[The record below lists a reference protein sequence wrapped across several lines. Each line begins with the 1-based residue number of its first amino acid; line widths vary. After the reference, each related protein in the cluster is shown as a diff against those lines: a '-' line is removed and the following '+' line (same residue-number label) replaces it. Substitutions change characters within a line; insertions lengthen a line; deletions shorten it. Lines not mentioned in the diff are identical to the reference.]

1 MSFLRQLVDEI
12 NAVRTNPA
20 AYASKVQ
27 EYIPNFQDKI
37 LKLPDQR
44 VAIKT
49 QEGAAA
55 YEECVEFLRS
65 AEPTQAHI
73 PSRGLTRIANDF
85 LSGVQSVDPSQIATI
100 DMNAIIDK
108 YGSFQGNFSRA
119 MEFGGSTP
127 EQVVINLLVSDGD
140 KTRSQRD
147 ALLNPILKR
156 IGVSQGKHDIYRTVT
171 IIVSCTV
178 FQNSVDS
185 DDTENYDGT
194 ELPPAGPKVERQPE
208 PSYQP
213 QPSYQPE
220 PSYQP
225 QPSYQPPAQTR
236 APPQPQY
243 ASEPQPEPMPVQS
256 QPGLVMLNDKIVEQ
270 NPSQTNPIEGGDDNI
285 VNVDRSERI
294 VNDGGKKKKKIT
306 LTKHYKDGHTE
317 KEVKFEPL

>member
-1 MSFLRQLVDEI
+1 MSFLRQLVEEI
-12 NAVRTNPA
+12 NLARTNPA
-20 AYASKVQ
+20 GYASKVQ
-27 EYIPNFQDKI
+27 EYIPHFQDKI
-37 LKLPDQR
+37 LKMPDQR

-55 YEECVEFLRS
+55 YEECVNFLRS
-65 AEPTQAHI
+65 AEPTEAHV

-85 LSGVQSVDPSQIATI
+85 LSGVQSVDPSQIGTI

-140 KTRSQRD
+140 KSRSQRD

-156 IGVSQGKHDIYRTVT
+156 VGVAQGKHDIYRTVT

-178 FQNSVDS
+178 FQNNVDS

-194 ELPPAGPKVERQPE
+194 DLPPAGPKVV
-208 PSYQP
+208 
-213 QPSYQPE
+213 
-220 PSYQP
+220 
-225 QPSYQPPAQTR
+225 
-236 APPQPQY
+236 
-243 ASEPQPEPMPVQS
+243 PQPEPVQQPIPAQTMAPPRQEYASPPQPEPIPVQS

-270 NPSQTNPIEGGDDNI
+270 QPAQENPVEGGDDNI

>member
-1 MSFLRQLVDEI
+1 MSFLRQLVEEI
-12 NAVRTNPA
+12 NLARTNPA

-27 EYIPNFQDKI
+27 EYIPHFQDKI
-37 LKLPDQR
+37 LKMPDQR

-55 YEECVEFLRS
+55 YEECVNFLKS
-65 AEPTQAHI
+65 AEPTAAHV

-85 LSGVQSVDPSQIATI
+85 LSGVQSVDPSQIGTI

-140 KTRSQRD
+140 KSRSQRD

-156 IGVSQGKHDIYRTVT
+156 VGVAQGKHDIYRTVT

-178 FQNSVDS
+178 FQNNVDS

-194 ELPPAGPKVERQPE
+194 DLPPAGPKVV
-208 PSYQP
+208 
-213 QPSYQPE
+213 
-220 PSYQP
+220 
-225 QPSYQPPAQTR
+225 
-236 APPQPQY
+236 
-243 ASEPQPEPMPVQS
+243 PQPEPVQQPIPAQTMAPPRQEYASPPQPEPIPVQS

-270 NPSQTNPIEGGDDNI
+270 QPAQENPVEGGDDNI

>member
-20 AYASKVQ
+20 AYASKV
-27 EYIPNFQDKI
+27 EGYIPYFQDKI

-55 YEECVEFLRS
+55 YEECVNFLKS
-65 AEPTQAHI
+65 AEPTAAHV

-85 LSGVQSVDPSQIATI
+85 LSGVQSVDPSQISTI
-100 DMNAIIDK
+100 DMNSIIDK
-108 YGSFQGNFSRA
+108 YGAFQGNFSRA
-119 MEFGGSTP
+119 MEFGGNTP

-156 IGVSQGKHDIYRTVT
+156 IGVSQGKHDIYRIVT

-178 FQNSVDS
+178 FQNNVDS

-194 ELPPAGPKVERQPE
+194 ELPPAGPKVVPQPE
-208 PSYQP
+208 PVQQP
-213 QPSYQPE
+213 IPAQTMAPPRQEYYSPPQPE
-220 PSYQP
+220 PQP
-225 QPSYQPPAQTR
+225 IQAQP
-236 APPQPQY
+236 
-243 ASEPQPEPMPVQS
+243 EPEPMPVQS
-256 QPGLVMLNDKIVEQ
+256 QPGLTMLKDKIVEQ
-270 NPSQTNPIEGGDDNI
+270 ENPNEGGDDNI

>member
-1 MSFLRQLVDEI
+1 MSFLRQLVEEI
-12 NAVRTNPA
+12 NLARTNPA

-27 EYIPNFQDKI
+27 EYIPHFQDKI
-37 LKLPDQR
+37 LKMPDQR

-55 YEECVEFLRS
+55 YEECVNFLRS
-65 AEPTQAHI
+65 AEPTEAHV

-85 LSGVQSVDPSQIATI
+85 LSGVQSVDPSQIGTI

-140 KTRSQRD
+140 KSRSQRD

-156 IGVSQGKHDIYRTVT
+156 VGVAQGKHDIYRTVT

-178 FQNSVDS
+178 FQNNVDS

-194 ELPPAGPKVERQPE
+194 DLPPAGPKVV
-208 PSYQP
+208 
-213 QPSYQPE
+213 
-220 PSYQP
+220 
-225 QPSYQPPAQTR
+225 
-236 APPQPQY
+236 
-243 ASEPQPEPMPVQS
+243 PQPEPVQQPIPAQTMAPPRQEYASPPQPEPIPVQS

>member
-1 MSFLRQLVDEI
+1 MSFLRQLVEEI
-12 NAVRTNPA
+12 NSARTNPA
-20 AYASKVQ
+20 AYASKIQ
-27 EYIPNFQDKI
+27 EYIPHFQDKI

-55 YEECVEFLRS
+55 YEECVNFLKS
-65 AEPTQAHI
+65 AEATEAHV

-85 LSGVQSVDPSQIATI
+85 LSGVQSVDPSQIGTI

-156 IGVSQGKHDIYRTVT
+156 VGVAQGKHDIYRTVT

-178 FQNSVDS
+178 FQNNVDS

-194 ELPPAGPKVERQPE
+194 DLPPAGPKVVPQPE
-208 PSYQP
+208 PVQQP
-213 QPSYQPE
+213 IPV
-220 PSYQP
+220 
-225 QPSYQPPAQTR
+225 QTM

-243 ASEPQPEPMPVQS
+243 ESPPQPEPVPVQS

-270 NPSQTNPIEGGDDNI
+270 QPAQENPVEGGDDNI
-285 VNVDRSERI
+285 INVDRSER
-294 VNDGGKKKKKIT
+294 VVVDGGKKKKKIT

-317 KEVKFEPL
+317 KEVKFEAL

>member
-1 MSFLRQLVDEI
+1 MSFLRQLVEEI
-12 NAVRTNPA
+12 NSVRTNPA

-27 EYIPNFQDKI
+27 EYIPHFQDKI
-37 LKLPDQR
+37 LKMPDQR

-55 YEECVEFLRS
+55 YEECVNFLRS
-65 AEPTQAHI
+65 AEPTEAHV

-85 LSGVQSVDPSQIATI
+85 LSGVQSVDPSQIGTI

-140 KTRSQRD
+140 KSRSQRD

-156 IGVSQGKHDIYRTVT
+156 VGVAQGKHDIYRTVT

-178 FQNSVDS
+178 FQNNVDS

-194 ELPPAGPKVERQPE
+194 DLPPAGPKVV
-208 PSYQP
+208 
-213 QPSYQPE
+213 
-220 PSYQP
+220 
-225 QPSYQPPAQTR
+225 
-236 APPQPQY
+236 
-243 ASEPQPEPMPVQS
+243 PQPEPVQQPIPAQTMAPPRQEYASPPQPEPIPVQS

-270 NPSQTNPIEGGDDNI
+270 QPAQENPVEGGDDNI

>member
-1 MSFLRQLVDEI
+1 MSFLRQLVEEI
-12 NAVRTNPA
+12 NLARTNPA

-27 EYIPNFQDKI
+27 EYIPHFQDKI
-37 LKLPDQR
+37 LKIPDQR

-55 YEECVEFLRS
+55 YEECVNFLKS
-65 AEPTQAHI
+65 AEPTEAHV

-85 LSGVQSVDPSQIATI
+85 LSGVQSVDPSQIGTI

-140 KTRSQRD
+140 KSRSQRD

-156 IGVSQGKHDIYRTVT
+156 VGVSQGKHDIYRTVT

-178 FQNSVDS
+178 FQNNVDS

-194 ELPPAGPKVERQPE
+194 ELPPAGPKVVQ
-208 PSYQP
+208 QP
-213 QPSYQPE
+213 QPVQQPI
-220 PSYQP
+220 
-225 QPSYQPPAQTR
+225 PAQTM

-243 ASEPQPEPMPVQS
+243 ASPPQPEPVPVQS

-270 NPSQTNPIEGGDDNI
+270 QPAQTNAVEGGDDNI

-317 KEVKFEPL
+317 KEVKFEAL

>member
-20 AYASKVQ
+20 AYASKV
-27 EYIPNFQDKI
+27 EGYIPYFQDKI

-55 YEECVEFLRS
+55 YEECVNFLKS
-65 AEPTQAHI
+65 AEPTAAHV

-85 LSGVQSVDPSQIATI
+85 LSGVQSVDPSQIGTI
-100 DMNAIIDK
+100 DMNSIIDK
-108 YGSFQGNFSRA
+108 YGAFQGNFSRA
-119 MEFGGSTP
+119 MEFGGNTP

-156 IGVSQGKHDIYRTVT
+156 IGVSQGKHDIYRIVT

-178 FQNSVDS
+178 FQNNVDS

-194 ELPPAGPKVERQPE
+194 ELPPAGPKVVPQPE
-208 PSYQP
+208 PVQQP
-213 QPSYQPE
+213 I
-220 PSYQP
+220 
-225 QPSYQPPAQTR
+225 PAQTMAPPR
-236 APPQPQY
+236 QEYYSPPQPIQ
-243 ASEPQPEPMPVQS
+243 AQPEPEPMPVQS
-256 QPGLVMLNDKIVEQ
+256 QPGLTMLKDKIVEQ
-270 NPSQTNPIEGGDDNI
+270 ENPNEGGDDNI

>member
-1 MSFLRQLVDEI
+1 MSFLRQLVEEI
-12 NAVRTNPA
+12 NLARTNPA

-27 EYIPNFQDKI
+27 EYIPHFQDKI

-55 YEECVEFLRS
+55 YEECVNFLRS
-65 AEPTQAHI
+65 AEPTEAHV

-85 LSGVQSVDPSQIATI
+85 LSGVQSVDPSQIGTI

-140 KTRSQRD
+140 KSRSQRD

-156 IGVSQGKHDIYRTVT
+156 VGVAQGKHDIYRTVT

-178 FQNSVDS
+178 FQNNVDS

-194 ELPPAGPKVERQPE
+194 DLPPAGPKVV
-208 PSYQP
+208 
-213 QPSYQPE
+213 
-220 PSYQP
+220 
-225 QPSYQPPAQTR
+225 
-236 APPQPQY
+236 
-243 ASEPQPEPMPVQS
+243 PQPEPVQQPIPAQTMAPPRQEYASPPQPEPIPVQS

-270 NPSQTNPIEGGDDNI
+270 QPAQENPVEGGDDNI

>member
-1 MSFLRQLVDEI
+1 MSFLRQLVEEI
-12 NAVRTNPA
+12 NSVRTNPA

-27 EYIPNFQDKI
+27 EYIPHFQDKI
-37 LKLPDQR
+37 LKMPDQR

-156 IGVSQGKHDIYRTVT
+156 VGVSQGKHDIYRTVT

-194 ELPPAGPKVERQPE
+194 DLPPAGPKVV
-208 PSYQP
+208 
-213 QPSYQPE
+213 
-220 PSYQP
+220 
-225 QPSYQPPAQTR
+225 
-236 APPQPQY
+236 
-243 ASEPQPEPMPVQS
+243 PQPEPVQQPIPAQTMAPPRQEYASPPQPEPIPVQS

-270 NPSQTNPIEGGDDNI
+270 QPAQENPVEGGDDNI

>member
-1 MSFLRQLVDEI
+1 MSFLRQLVEEI
-12 NAVRTNPA
+12 NLARTNPA

-27 EYIPNFQDKI
+27 EYIPHFQDKI
-37 LKLPDQR
+37 LKMPDQR

-55 YEECVEFLRS
+55 YEECVNFLRS
-65 AEPTQAHI
+65 AEPTEAHV

-85 LSGVQSVDPSQIATI
+85 LSGVQSVDPSQIGTI

-140 KTRSQRD
+140 KSRSQRD

-156 IGVSQGKHDIYRTVT
+156 VGVAQGKHDIYRTVT

-178 FQNSVDS
+178 FQNNVDS

-194 ELPPAGPKVERQPE
+194 DLPPAGPKVVRQPE
-208 PSYQP
+208 PVQQP
-213 QPSYQPE
+213 I
-220 PSYQP
+220 
-225 QPSYQPPAQTR
+225 PAQTM
-236 APPQPQY
+236 APPRQEY
-243 ASEPQPEPMPVQS
+243 ASPPQPEPIPVQS

-270 NPSQTNPIEGGDDNI
+270 QPAQENPVEGGDDNI

>member
-1 MSFLRQLVDEI
+1 MSFLRQLVEEI
-12 NAVRTNPA
+12 NLARTNPA

-27 EYIPNFQDKI
+27 EYIPHFQDKI
-37 LKLPDQR
+37 LKMPDQR

-55 YEECVEFLRS
+55 YEECVNFLRS
-65 AEPTQAHI
+65 AEPTEAHV

-85 LSGVQSVDPSQIATI
+85 LSGVQSVDPSQIGTI

-140 KTRSQRD
+140 KSRSQRD

-156 IGVSQGKHDIYRTVT
+156 VGVAQGKHDIYRTVT

-178 FQNSVDS
+178 FQNNVDS

-194 ELPPAGPKVERQPE
+194 DLPPAGPKVV
-208 PSYQP
+208 
-213 QPSYQPE
+213 
-220 PSYQP
+220 
-225 QPSYQPPAQTR
+225 
-236 APPQPQY
+236 
-243 ASEPQPEPMPVQS
+243 PQPEPVQQPIPAQTMAPPRQEYASPPQPEPIPVQS

-270 NPSQTNPIEGGDDNI
+270 QPAQENPVEGGDDNI

-317 KEVKFEPL
+317 KGVKFEPL

>member
-1 MSFLRQLVDEI
+1 MSFLRQLVEEI
-12 NAVRTNPA
+12 NLARTNPA

-27 EYIPNFQDKI
+27 EYIPHFQDKI
-37 LKLPDQR
+37 LKIPDQR

-55 YEECVEFLRS
+55 YEECVNFLKS
-65 AEPTQAHI
+65 AEPTEAHV

-85 LSGVQSVDPSQIATI
+85 LSGVQSVDPSQIGTI

-140 KTRSQRD
+140 KSRSQRD

-156 IGVSQGKHDIYRTVT
+156 VGVSQGKHDIYRTVT

-178 FQNSVDS
+178 FQNNLDS

-194 ELPPAGPKVERQPE
+194 ELPPAGPKVVQ
-208 PSYQP
+208 QP
-213 QPSYQPE
+213 QPVQQPI
-220 PSYQP
+220 
-225 QPSYQPPAQTR
+225 PAQTM

-243 ASEPQPEPMPVQS
+243 ASPPQPEPVPVQS

-270 NPSQTNPIEGGDDNI
+270 QPAQTNAVEGGDDNI

-317 KEVKFEPL
+317 KEVKFEAL

>member
-1 MSFLRQLVDEI
+1 MSFLRQLVEEI
-12 NAVRTNPA
+12 NLARTNPA
-20 AYASKVQ
+20 AYASKV
-27 EYIPNFQDKI
+27 EGYIPYFQDKI

-55 YEECVEFLRS
+55 YEECVNFLRS
-65 AEPTQAHI
+65 AEPTEAHV

-85 LSGVQSVDPSQIATI
+85 LSGVQSVDPSQIGTI

-140 KTRSQRD
+140 KSRSQRD

-156 IGVSQGKHDIYRTVT
+156 VGVAQGKHDIYRTVT

-178 FQNSVDS
+178 FQNNVDS

-194 ELPPAGPKVERQPE
+194 DLPPAGPKVV
-208 PSYQP
+208 
-213 QPSYQPE
+213 
-220 PSYQP
+220 
-225 QPSYQPPAQTR
+225 
-236 APPQPQY
+236 
-243 ASEPQPEPMPVQS
+243 PQPEPVQQPIPAQTMAPPRQEYASPPQPEPIPVQS

-270 NPSQTNPIEGGDDNI
+270 QPAQENPVEGGDDNI

>member
-1 MSFLRQLVDEI
+1 MSFLRQLVEEI
-12 NAVRTNPA
+12 NSVRTNPA
-20 AYASKVQ
+20 AYASKIQ
-27 EYIPNFQDKI
+27 EYIPHFQDKI
-37 LKLPDQR
+37 LKMPDQR

-55 YEECVEFLRS
+55 YEECVNFLKS
-65 AEPTQAHI
+65 AEATEAHV

-85 LSGVQSVDPSQIATI
+85 ISGVQSVDPSQIGTI

-156 IGVSQGKHDIYRTVT
+156 VGVAQGKHDIYRTVT

-178 FQNSVDS
+178 FQNNVDS

-194 ELPPAGPKVERQPE
+194 DLPPAGPKVVPQPE
-208 PSYQP
+208 PVQQP
-213 QPSYQPE
+213 IPV
-220 PSYQP
+220 
-225 QPSYQPPAQTR
+225 QTM

-243 ASEPQPEPMPVQS
+243 ESPPQPEPVPVQS

-270 NPSQTNPIEGGDDNI
+270 QPAQENPVEGGDDNI
-285 VNVDRSERI
+285 INVDRSER
-294 VNDGGKKKKKIT
+294 VVVDGGKKKKKIT

-317 KEVKFEPL
+317 KEVKFEAL

>member
-1 MSFLRQLVDEI
+1 MSFLRQLVEEI

-27 EYIPNFQDKI
+27 EYIPHFQDKI

-55 YEECVEFLRS
+55 YEECVNFLKS
-65 AEPTQAHI
+65 AEPTAAHV

-85 LSGVQSVDPSQIATI
+85 LSGVQSVDPSQIGTI
-100 DMNAIIDK
+100 DMNSIIDK
-108 YGSFQGNFSRA
+108 YGAFQGNFSRA
-119 MEFGGSTP
+119 MEFGGNTP

-156 IGVSQGKHDIYRTVT
+156 IGVSQGKHDIYRIVT

-178 FQNSVDS
+178 FQNNVDS

-194 ELPPAGPKVERQPE
+194 ELPPAGPKVV
-208 PSYQP
+208 
-213 QPSYQPE
+213 
-220 PSYQP
+220 
-225 QPSYQPPAQTR
+225 
-236 APPQPQY
+236 
-243 ASEPQPEPMPVQS
+243 PQPEPVQQPIPAQTMAPPRQEYASPPQPEPIQAQPEPEPVPVQS
-256 QPGLVMLNDKIVEQ
+256 QPGLTMLKDKIVEQ
-270 NPSQTNPIEGGDDNI
+270 ENPNEGGDDNI

>member
-20 AYASKVQ
+20 AYASKV
-27 EYIPNFQDKI
+27 EGYIPYFQDKI

-55 YEECVEFLRS
+55 YEECVNFLKS
-65 AEPTQAHI
+65 AEPTAAHV

-85 LSGVQSVDPSQIATI
+85 LSGVQSVDPSQIGTI
-100 DMNAIIDK
+100 DMNSIIDK
-108 YGSFQGNFSRA
+108 YGAFQGNFSRA
-119 MEFGGSTP
+119 MEFGGNTP

-156 IGVSQGKHDIYRTVT
+156 IGVSQGKHDIYRIVT

-178 FQNSVDS
+178 FQNNVDS

-194 ELPPAGPKVERQPE
+194 ELPPAGPKVVPQPE
-208 PSYQP
+208 PVQQP
-213 QPSYQPE
+213 IPAQTMAPPRQEYYSPPQPE
-220 PSYQP
+220 PIQAQPEP
-225 QPSYQPPAQTR
+225 QPIQAQP
-236 APPQPQY
+236 
-243 ASEPQPEPMPVQS
+243 EPEPMPVQS
-256 QPGLVMLNDKIVEQ
+256 QPGLTMLKDKIVEQ
-270 NPSQTNPIEGGDDNI
+270 ENPNEGGDDNI

>member
-1 MSFLRQLVDEI
+1 LTEEI
-12 NAVRTNPA
+12 NLARTNPA

-27 EYIPNFQDKI
+27 EYIPHFQDKI
-37 LKLPDQR
+37 LKIPDQR

-55 YEECVEFLRS
+55 YEECVNFLKS
-65 AEPTQAHI
+65 AEPTEAHV

-85 LSGVQSVDPSQIATI
+85 LSGVQSVDPSQIGTI

-140 KTRSQRD
+140 KSRSQRD

-156 IGVSQGKHDIYRTVT
+156 VGVSQGKHDIYRTVT

-178 FQNSVDS
+178 FQNNVDS

-194 ELPPAGPKVERQPE
+194 ELPPAGPKVVQ
-208 PSYQP
+208 QP
-213 QPSYQPE
+213 QPVQQPI
-220 PSYQP
+220 
-225 QPSYQPPAQTR
+225 PAQTM

-243 ASEPQPEPMPVQS
+243 ASPPQPEPVPVQS

-270 NPSQTNPIEGGDDNI
+270 QPAQTNAVEGGDDNI

-317 KEVKFEPL
+317 KEVKFEAL

>member
-1 MSFLRQLVDEI
+1 MSFLRQLVEEI

-55 YEECVEFLRS
+55 YEECVNFLRS
-65 AEPTQAHI
+65 AEPTQAHV

-194 ELPPAGPKVERQPE
+194 DLPPAGPKVERQPE
-208 PSYQP
+208 QVPVYRP
-213 QPSYQPE
+213 PE
-220 PSYQP
+220 
-225 QPSYQPPAQTR
+225 QTR
-236 APPQPQY
+236 APPQPEYYSQ
-243 ASEPQPEPMPVQS
+243 PQPEPMPVQS

-270 NPSQTNPIEGGDDNI
+270 NPSQSNPIEGGDDNI

>member
-1 MSFLRQLVDEI
+1 MSFLRQLVEEI
-12 NAVRTNPA
+12 NLARTNPA

-27 EYIPNFQDKI
+27 EYIPHFQDKI
-37 LKLPDQR
+37 LKMPDQR

-55 YEECVEFLRS
+55 YEECVNFLKS
-65 AEPTQAHI
+65 AEPTEAHV

-140 KTRSQRD
+140 KSRSQRD

-156 IGVSQGKHDIYRTVT
+156 VGVSQGKHDIYRTVT
-171 IIVSCTV
+171 VIVSCTV

-194 ELPPAGPKVERQPE
+194 ELPPAGPKVVQQPE
-208 PSYQP
+208 PVQQP
-213 QPSYQPE
+213 Y
-220 PSYQP
+220 
-225 QPSYQPPAQTR
+225 PAQTM
-236 APPQPQY
+236 APPQQQY
-243 ASEPQPEPMPVQS
+243 ASPPQPEPVPVQS

-270 NPSQTNPIEGGDDNI
+270 QPAQTNAVEGGDDNI

-317 KEVKFEPL
+317 KEVKFEAL

>member
-20 AYASKVQ
+20 AYASKV
-27 EYIPNFQDKI
+27 EGYIPYFQDKI

-55 YEECVEFLRS
+55 YEECVNFLKS
-65 AEPTQAHI
+65 AEPTAAHV

-85 LSGVQSVDPSQIATI
+85 LSGVQSVDPSQIGTI
-100 DMNAIIDK
+100 DMNSIIDK
-108 YGSFQGNFSRA
+108 YGAFQGNFSRA
-119 MEFGGSTP
+119 MEFGGNTP

-156 IGVSQGKHDIYRTVT
+156 IGVSQGKHDIYRIVT

-178 FQNSVDS
+178 FQNNVDS

-194 ELPPAGPKVERQPE
+194 ELPPAGPKVVPQPE
-208 PSYQP
+208 PVQQP
-213 QPSYQPE
+213 IPAQTMAPPRQEYYSPPQPE
-220 PSYQP
+220 PQP
-225 QPSYQPPAQTR
+225 IQAQP
-236 APPQPQY
+236 
-243 ASEPQPEPMPVQS
+243 EPEPMPVQS
-256 QPGLVMLNDKIVEQ
+256 QPGLTMLKDKIVEQ
-270 NPSQTNPIEGGDDNI
+270 ENPNEGGDDNI

>member
-1 MSFLRQLVDEI
+1 MSFLRQLVEEI
-12 NAVRTNPA
+12 NLARTNPA

-27 EYIPNFQDKI
+27 EYIPHFQDKI
-37 LKLPDQR
+37 LKMPDQR

-55 YEECVEFLRS
+55 YEECVNFLRS
-65 AEPTQAHI
+65 AEPTEAHV

-85 LSGVQSVDPSQIATI
+85 LSGVQSVDPSQIGTI

-140 KTRSQRD
+140 KSRSQRD

-156 IGVSQGKHDIYRTVT
+156 VGVAQGKHDIYRTVT

-178 FQNSVDS
+178 FQNNVDS

-194 ELPPAGPKVERQPE
+194 DLPPAGPKVV
-208 PSYQP
+208 
-213 QPSYQPE
+213 
-220 PSYQP
+220 
-225 QPSYQPPAQTR
+225 
-236 APPQPQY
+236 
-243 ASEPQPEPMPVQS
+243 PQPEPVQQPIPAQTMAPPRQEYASPPQPEPIPVQS

-270 NPSQTNPIEGGDDNI
+270 QPAQENPVEGGDDNI

-294 VNDGGKKKKKIT
+294 VNDGGKKKKRLLLLNIIKMDIPKRK
-306 LTKHYKDGHTE
+306 LNLNLFKLSK
-317 KEVKFEPL
+317 

>member
-1 MSFLRQLVDEI
+1 MSFLRQLVEEI
-12 NAVRTNPA
+12 NLARTNPA

-27 EYIPNFQDKI
+27 EYIPHFQDKI
-37 LKLPDQR
+37 LKMPDQR

-55 YEECVEFLRS
+55 YEECVNFLRS
-65 AEPTQAHI
+65 AEPTEAHV

-85 LSGVQSVDPSQIATI
+85 LSGVQSVDPSQIGTI

-140 KTRSQRD
+140 KSRSQRD

-156 IGVSQGKHDIYRTVT
+156 VGVAQGKHDIYRTVT

-178 FQNSVDS
+178 FQNNVDS

-194 ELPPAGPKVERQPE
+194 DLPPAGPKVV
-208 PSYQP
+208 
-213 QPSYQPE
+213 
-220 PSYQP
+220 
-225 QPSYQPPAQTR
+225 
-236 APPQPQY
+236 
-243 ASEPQPEPMPVQS
+243 PQPEPVQQPIPAQTMAPPRQEYASPPQPEPIPVQS

-270 NPSQTNPIEGGDDNI
+270 QPAQENPVEGGDDNI

-294 VNDGGKKKKKIT
+294 VNDGGKKERKRLLLLNIIKMDIPKRK
-306 LTKHYKDGHTE
+306 LNLNLFKLSK
-317 KEVKFEPL
+317 

>member
-1 MSFLRQLVDEI
+1 MSFLRQLVEEI
-12 NAVRTNPA
+12 NLARTNPA

-27 EYIPNFQDKI
+27 EYIPHFQDKI
-37 LKLPDQR
+37 LKMPDQR

-49 QEGAAA
+49 QEGATA
-55 YEECVEFLRS
+55 YEECVNFLRS
-65 AEPTQAHI
+65 AEPTEAHV

-85 LSGVQSVDPSQIATI
+85 LSGVQSVDPSQIGTI

-140 KTRSQRD
+140 KSRSQRD

-156 IGVSQGKHDIYRTVT
+156 VGVAQGKHDIYRTVT

-178 FQNSVDS
+178 FQNNVDS

-194 ELPPAGPKVERQPE
+194 DLPPAGPKVV
-208 PSYQP
+208 
-213 QPSYQPE
+213 
-220 PSYQP
+220 
-225 QPSYQPPAQTR
+225 
-236 APPQPQY
+236 
-243 ASEPQPEPMPVQS
+243 PQPEPVQQPIPAQTMAPPRQEYASPPQPEPIPVQS

-270 NPSQTNPIEGGDDNI
+270 QPAQENPVEGGDDNI

>member
-1 MSFLRQLVDEI
+1 MSFLRQLVEEI
-12 NAVRTNPA
+12 NLARTNPA

-27 EYIPNFQDKI
+27 EYIPHFQDKI
-37 LKLPDQR
+37 LKMLDQR

-55 YEECVEFLRS
+55 YEECVNFLRS
-65 AEPTQAHI
+65 AEPTEAHV

-85 LSGVQSVDPSQIATI
+85 LSGVQSVDPSQIGTI

-140 KTRSQRD
+140 KSRSQRD

-156 IGVSQGKHDIYRTVT
+156 VGVAQGKHDIYRTVT

-178 FQNSVDS
+178 FQNNVDS

-194 ELPPAGPKVERQPE
+194 DLPPAGPKVV
-208 PSYQP
+208 
-213 QPSYQPE
+213 
-220 PSYQP
+220 
-225 QPSYQPPAQTR
+225 
-236 APPQPQY
+236 
-243 ASEPQPEPMPVQS
+243 PQPEPVQQPIPAQTMAPPRQEYASPPQPEPIPVQS

-270 NPSQTNPIEGGDDNI
+270 QPAQENPVEGGDDNI

>member
-1 MSFLRQLVDEI
+1 MSFLRQLVEEI
-12 NAVRTNPA
+12 NLARTNPA

-27 EYIPNFQDKI
+27 EYIPHFQDKI
-37 LKLPDQR
+37 LKMPDQR

-55 YEECVEFLRS
+55 YEECVNFLRS
-65 AEPTQAHI
+65 AEPTEAHV

-85 LSGVQSVDPSQIATI
+85 LSGVQSVDPSQIGTI

-140 KTRSQRD
+140 KSRSQRD

-156 IGVSQGKHDIYRTVT
+156 VGVAQGKHDIYRTVT

-178 FQNSVDS
+178 FQNNVDS

-194 ELPPAGPKVERQPE
+194 DLPPAGPKVV
-208 PSYQP
+208 
-213 QPSYQPE
+213 
-220 PSYQP
+220 
-225 QPSYQPPAQTR
+225 
-236 APPQPQY
+236 
-243 ASEPQPEPMPVQS
+243 PQPEPVQQPIPAQTMAPPRQEYASPPQPEPIPVQS

-270 NPSQTNPIEGGDDNI
+270 QPAQENPVEGGDDNI

>member
-1 MSFLRQLVDEI
+1 MSFLRQLVEEI
-12 NAVRTNPA
+12 NLARTNPA

-27 EYIPNFQDKI
+27 EYIPHFQDKI
-37 LKLPDQR
+37 LKIPDQR

-55 YEECVEFLRS
+55 YEECVNFLKS
-65 AEPTQAHI
+65 AEPTEAHV

-85 LSGVQSVDPSQIATI
+85 LSGVQSVDPSQIGTI

-140 KTRSQRD
+140 KSRSQRD

-156 IGVSQGKHDIYRTVT
+156 VGVSQGKHDIYRTVT

-178 FQNSVDS
+178 FQNNVDS

-194 ELPPAGPKVERQPE
+194 ELPPAGPKVVQQLQPVQ
-208 PSYQP
+208 QP
-213 QPSYQPE
+213 I
-220 PSYQP
+220 
-225 QPSYQPPAQTR
+225 PAQTM

-243 ASEPQPEPMPVQS
+243 ASPPQPEPVPVQS

-270 NPSQTNPIEGGDDNI
+270 QPAQTNAVEGGDDNI

-317 KEVKFEPL
+317 KEVKFEAL

>member
-1 MSFLRQLVDEI
+1 MSFLRQLVEEI
-12 NAVRTNPA
+12 NLARTNPA
-20 AYASKVQ
+20 GYASKVQ
-27 EYIPNFQDKI
+27 EYIPHFQDKI
-37 LKLPDQR
+37 LKMPDQR

-55 YEECVEFLRS
+55 YEECVNFLRS
-65 AEPTQAHI
+65 AEPTEAHV

-85 LSGVQSVDPSQIATI
+85 LSGVQSVDPSQIGTI

-140 KTRSQRD
+140 KSRSQRD

-156 IGVSQGKHDIYRTVT
+156 VGVAQGKHDIYRTVT

-178 FQNSVDS
+178 FQNNVDS

-194 ELPPAGPKVERQPE
+194 DLPPVGPKVV
-208 PSYQP
+208 
-213 QPSYQPE
+213 
-220 PSYQP
+220 
-225 QPSYQPPAQTR
+225 
-236 APPQPQY
+236 
-243 ASEPQPEPMPVQS
+243 PQPEPVQQPIPAQTMAPPRQEYASPPQPEPIPVQS

-270 NPSQTNPIEGGDDNI
+270 QPAQENPVEGGDDNI

>member
-20 AYASKVQ
+20 AYASKV
-27 EYIPNFQDKI
+27 EGYIPYFQDKI

-55 YEECVEFLRS
+55 YEECVNFLKS
-65 AEPTQAHI
+65 AEPTAAHV

-85 LSGVQSVDPSQIATI
+85 LSGVQSVDPSQIGTI
-100 DMNAIIDK
+100 DMNSIIDK
-108 YGSFQGNFSRA
+108 YGAFQGNFSRA
-119 MEFGGSTP
+119 MEFGGTTP

-156 IGVSQGKHDIYRTVT
+156 IGVSQGKHDIYRIVT

-178 FQNSVDS
+178 FQNNVDS

-194 ELPPAGPKVERQPE
+194 ELPPAGPKVV
-208 PSYQP
+208 
-213 QPSYQPE
+213 
-220 PSYQP
+220 
-225 QPSYQPPAQTR
+225 
-236 APPQPQY
+236 
-243 ASEPQPEPMPVQS
+243 PQPEPAQYPIPAQTMAPPRQEYASPPQPEPIQAQPEPEPVPVQS

-270 NPSQTNPIEGGDDNI
+270 QPAQENPIEGGDDNI

>member
-1 MSFLRQLVDEI
+1 MSFLRQLVEEI
-12 NAVRTNPA
+12 NLARTNPA

-27 EYIPNFQDKI
+27 EYIPHFQDKI
-37 LKLPDQR
+37 LKMPDQR

-55 YEECVEFLRS
+55 YEECVNFLRS
-65 AEPTQAHI
+65 AEPTEAHV

-85 LSGVQSVDPSQIATI
+85 LSGVQSVDPSQIGTI

-119 MEFGGSTP
+119 MEFGGSTQ

-140 KTRSQRD
+140 KSRSQRD

-156 IGVSQGKHDIYRTVT
+156 VGVAQGKHDIYRTVT

-178 FQNSVDS
+178 FQNNVDS

-194 ELPPAGPKVERQPE
+194 DLPPAGPKVV
-208 PSYQP
+208 
-213 QPSYQPE
+213 
-220 PSYQP
+220 
-225 QPSYQPPAQTR
+225 
-236 APPQPQY
+236 
-243 ASEPQPEPMPVQS
+243 PQPEPVQQPIPAQTMAPPRQEYASPPQPEPIPVQS

-270 NPSQTNPIEGGDDNI
+270 QPAQENPVEGGDDNI

>member
-1 MSFLRQLVDEI
+1 MSFLRQLVEEI
-12 NAVRTNPA
+12 NLARTNPA

-27 EYIPNFQDKI
+27 EYIPHFQDKI
-37 LKLPDQR
+37 LKMPDQR

-55 YEECVEFLRS
+55 YEECVNFLRS
-65 AEPTQAHI
+65 AEPTEAHV

-85 LSGVQSVDPSQIATI
+85 LSGVQSVDPSQIGTI

-140 KTRSQRD
+140 KSRSQRD

-156 IGVSQGKHDIYRTVT
+156 VGVAQGKHDIYRTVT

-178 FQNSVDS
+178 FQNNVDS

-194 ELPPAGPKVERQPE
+194 DLPPAGPKVV
-208 PSYQP
+208 
-213 QPSYQPE
+213 
-220 PSYQP
+220 
-225 QPSYQPPAQTR
+225 
-236 APPQPQY
+236 
-243 ASEPQPEPMPVQS
+243 PQPEPVQQPIPAQTMAPPRQEYASPPQPEPIPVQS

-270 NPSQTNPIEGGDDNI
+270 QPAQENPVEGGDDN
-285 VNVDRSERI
+285 I

>member
-1 MSFLRQLVDEI
+1 MSFLRQLVEEI
-12 NAVRTNPA
+12 NLARTNPA

-27 EYIPNFQDKI
+27 EYIPHFQDKI
-37 LKLPDQR
+37 LKMPDQR

-55 YEECVEFLRS
+55 YEECVNFLRS
-65 AEPTQAHI
+65 AEPTEAHV
-73 PSRGLTRIANDF
+73 PSRGLTRIAN
-85 LSGVQSVDPSQIATI
+85 
-100 DMNAIIDK
+100 
-108 YGSFQGNFSRA
+108 

-140 KTRSQRD
+140 KSRSQRD

-156 IGVSQGKHDIYRTVT
+156 VGVAQGKHDIYRTVT

-178 FQNSVDS
+178 FQNNVDS

-194 ELPPAGPKVERQPE
+194 DLPPAGPKVV
-208 PSYQP
+208 
-213 QPSYQPE
+213 
-220 PSYQP
+220 
-225 QPSYQPPAQTR
+225 
-236 APPQPQY
+236 
-243 ASEPQPEPMPVQS
+243 PQPEPVQQPIPAQTMAPPRQEYASPPQPEPIPVQS

-270 NPSQTNPIEGGDDNI
+270 QPAQENPVEGGDDNI

>member
-1 MSFLRQLVDEI
+1 MSFLRQLVEEI
-12 NAVRTNPA
+12 NLARTNPA

-27 EYIPNFQDKI
+27 EYIPHFQDKI
-37 LKLPDQR
+37 LKMPDQR

-55 YEECVEFLRS
+55 YEECVNFLRS
-65 AEPTQAHI
+65 AEPTEAHV

-85 LSGVQSVDPSQIATI
+85 LSGVQSVDPSQIGTI

-140 KTRSQRD
+140 KSRSQRD

-178 FQNSVDS
+178 FQNNVDS

-194 ELPPAGPKVERQPE
+194 DLPPAGPKVV
-208 PSYQP
+208 
-213 QPSYQPE
+213 
-220 PSYQP
+220 
-225 QPSYQPPAQTR
+225 
-236 APPQPQY
+236 
-243 ASEPQPEPMPVQS
+243 PQPEPVQQPIPAQTMAPPRQEYASPPQPEPIPVQS

-270 NPSQTNPIEGGDDNI
+270 QPAQENPVEGGDDNI

>member
-20 AYASKVQ
+20 AYASKV
-27 EYIPNFQDKI
+27 EGYIPYFQDKI

-55 YEECVEFLRS
+55 YEECVNFLKS
-65 AEPTQAHI
+65 AEPTAAHV

-85 LSGVQSVDPSQIATI
+85 LSGVQSVDPSQISTI
-100 DMNAIIDK
+100 DMNSIIDK
-108 YGSFQGNFSRA
+108 YGAFQGNFSRA
-119 MEFGGSTP
+119 MEFGGNTP

-156 IGVSQGKHDIYRTVT
+156 IGVSQGKHDIYRIVT

-178 FQNSVDS
+178 FQNNVDS

-194 ELPPAGPKVERQPE
+194 ELPPAGPKVVPQPE
-208 PSYQP
+208 PVQQP
-213 QPSYQPE
+213 IPAQTMAPPRQEYYSPPQPE
-220 PSYQP
+220 PIQAQPEP
-225 QPSYQPPAQTR
+225 QPIQAQP
-236 APPQPQY
+236 
-243 ASEPQPEPMPVQS
+243 EPEPMPVQS
-256 QPGLVMLNDKIVEQ
+256 QPGLTMLKDKIVEQ
-270 NPSQTNPIEGGDDNI
+270 ENPNEGGDDNI

>member
-1 MSFLRQLVDEI
+1 MSFLRQLVEEI
-12 NAVRTNPA
+12 NLARTNPA

-27 EYIPNFQDKI
+27 EYIPHFQDKI
-37 LKLPDQR
+37 LKMPDQR

-55 YEECVEFLRS
+55 YEECVNFLKS
-65 AEPTQAHI
+65 AEPTEAHV

-85 LSGVQSVDPSQIATI
+85 LSGVQSVDPSQIGTI

-140 KTRSQRD
+140 KSRSQRD

-156 IGVSQGKHDIYRTVT
+156 VGVAQGKHDIYRTVT

-178 FQNSVDS
+178 FQNNVDS

-194 ELPPAGPKVERQPE
+194 DLPPAGPKVVRQPE
-208 PSYQP
+208 PVQQP
-213 QPSYQPE
+213 I
-220 PSYQP
+220 
-225 QPSYQPPAQTR
+225 PAQTM
-236 APPQPQY
+236 APPRQEYSSP
-243 ASEPQPEPMPVQS
+243 PQPEPIPVQS

-270 NPSQTNPIEGGDDNI
+270 QPAQENPVEGGDDNI